1 MQLFRHHTG
10 LPTRARG
17 AVAALGNFDGLHLG
31 HGAVIEATKTIA
43 NEYSGRTGQRPPSAV
58 LTFEP
63 HPRMMFQSDP
73 PPFRLTPFRI
83 KARQI
88 QALGIDLLFV
98 LRFDRDFSLITAEE
112 FVADILVKG
121 LGVAH
126 VVAGYDFVFGNKRR
140 GNAALLHD
148 MSVRHGFGFTEV
160 QPVASPHSTIYSSTA
175 IRELLIA
182 GKPADA
188 ALLLGRPWE
197 IEGRVQ
203 QGDKRG
209 RTIGFPTA
217 NLRLGSYLQPA
228 LGVYAVRAGIDRG
241 VSTTWHDG
249 VANLGRRPTFAGTEP
264 RLEVHLFDFAGDLYG
279 RHLRVQLVEFLRPE
293 RKFSGIDE
301 LKKQIAI
308 DANAARRLLRPATAG
323 ALRATP

>member
-1 MQLFRHHTG
+1 MRLFRHPTG
-10 LPTRARG
+10 LPERARG
-17 AVAALGNFDGLHLG
+17 AVAALGNFDGVHLG
-31 HGAVIEATKTIA
+31 HGAVIAATKAIA
-43 NEYSGRTGQRPPSAV
+43 AELAGRLGQRPPTAV

-63 HPRMMFQSDP
+63 HPRMMFQADP

-88 QALGIDLLFV
+88 ETLGIDLLFV
-98 LRFDRDFSLITAEE
+98 LRFDRVFSLVGAED
-112 FVADILVKG
+112 FVTEILVKG

-126 VVAGYDFVFGNKRR
+126 VVAGYDFVFGNRRR

-148 MSVRHGFGFTEV
+148 MSVRHGFGFTEI
-160 QPVASPHSTIYSSTA
+160 QPVASPHATIYSSTA

-188 ALLLGRPWE
+188 AALLGRPWE

-203 QGDKRG
+203 TGDRRG

-228 LGVYAVRAGIDRG
+228 LGVYAVRAGVDLGGRT
-241 VSTTWHDG
+241 VWHDG
-249 VANLGRRPTFAGTEP
+249 VANLGRRPTFAGAEA

-301 LKKQIAI
+301 LKTQIGQ
-308 DANAARRLLRPATAG
+308 DAARARALLGTPA
-323 ALRATP
+323 RAS